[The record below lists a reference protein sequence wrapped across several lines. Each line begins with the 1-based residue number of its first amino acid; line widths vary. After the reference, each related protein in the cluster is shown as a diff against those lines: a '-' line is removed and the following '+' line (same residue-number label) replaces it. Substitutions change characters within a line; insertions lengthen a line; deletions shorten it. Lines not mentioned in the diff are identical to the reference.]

1 MIKKIALSITIS
13 LLPMVAAQAVSNS
26 FDISL
31 YKQLADAA
39 RDGDKQADTTLEV
52 SFSLMMDTAMYTN
65 ESALIHTHQGIDGKA
80 AFCLPHKVEF
90 TGPILRAY
98 TDSYLQEHK
107 SLSGDTP
114 LALVSVLAIT
124 DRYPCK

>member
-13 LLPMVAAQAVSNS
+13 LLPIVSAQAVSDS

-31 YKQLADAA
+31 YKQFVDAA
-39 RDGDKQADTTLEV
+39 RDGDKQADTTL
-52 SFSLMMDTAMYTN
+52 SIAFSLMMDTAMYTN
-65 ESALIHTHQGIDGKA
+65 ASALIHTHQGVDGKG
-80 AFCLPHKVEF
+80 AFCLPHKVTF
-90 TGPILRAY
+90 TGPLLRAY
-98 TDSYLQEHK
+98 TDSYIEKHK

-114 LALVSVLAIT
+114 LALVSVLAMT